1 MYPTCSQPSFLSF
14 PITNSRLAFCQRE
27 NVHSHN
33 CETDIGNRF
42 YVSLRSSLF
51 SLSLSLSTLSTIFP
65 FLSPRYIASLSRVH
79 KTRRRSFSSHHSIH
93 GGGGTACARTHGVC
107 NTSVKLVDTR
117 ITDRTLHSD
126 GNREKLPSVSFARW
140 WNIASGLLRYLV
152 GETGCSPLQQDLFWR
167 TFLHELYSLSMAYCD

>member
-1 MYPTCSQPSFLSF
+1 M
-14 PITNSRLAFCQRE
+14 
-27 NVHSHN
+27 
-33 CETDIGNRF
+33 
-42 YVSLRSSLF
+42 
-51 SLSLSLSTLSTIFP
+51 
-65 FLSPRYIASLSRVH
+65 
-79 KTRRRSFSSHHSIH
+79 
-93 GGGGTACARTHGVC
+93 C

-167 TFLHELYSLSMAYCD
+167 TFLHELYSLSIVIDFRGIDDSTSRAVN

>member
-1 MYPTCSQPSFLSF
+1 M
-14 PITNSRLAFCQRE
+14 
-27 NVHSHN
+27 
-33 CETDIGNRF
+33 
-42 YVSLRSSLF
+42 
-51 SLSLSLSTLSTIFP
+51 
-65 FLSPRYIASLSRVH
+65 
-79 KTRRRSFSSHHSIH
+79 
-93 GGGGTACARTHGVC
+93 C

-152 GETGCSPLQQDLFWR
+152 GETGCPPLQQDLFWQ